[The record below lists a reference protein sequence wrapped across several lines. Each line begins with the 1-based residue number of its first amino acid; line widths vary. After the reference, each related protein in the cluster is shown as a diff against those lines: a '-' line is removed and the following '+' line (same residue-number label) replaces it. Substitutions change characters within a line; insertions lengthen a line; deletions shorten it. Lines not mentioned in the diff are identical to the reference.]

1 VTDKDSVEG
10 VPIEELEIAHVSKSD
25 LKKLL
30 LDFRIQCGE
39 TARVHELVDK
49 VTGYPFRPQLVQE
62 ALLRVLEN
70 QTLILTGLASL
81 LQIQVN
87 HKDAFNEG

>member
-1 VTDKDSVEG
+1 MEE
-10 VPIEELEIAHVSKSD
+10 VPVEELEVAHVSKTD

-30 LDFRIQCGE
+30 LDFQIQCGE
-39 TARVHELVDK
+39 TAQLHALITK
-49 VTGYPFRPQLVQE
+49 VGAYPFPPQVVQE

-81 LQIQVN
+81 VQIQIN
-87 HKDAFNEG
+87 HKDTFGER